1 MYKVDLN
8 SDLGESFGCYKI
20 GMDEEVLKHITSANI
35 ACGFHAGDP
44 IQMDKTVKLAMKNNV
59 QIGAHPGFMDVI
71 GFGRREMKISKD
83 EVKAYVKY
91 QLGALNSFVISNGA
105 KIQHVKAHGALYNMA
120 AKDYEIS
127 LSIAQAVYEVDKN
140 IILLGLANSSII
152 DAGKA
157 VGLRVANEVFADRA
171 YNSDGTLVSRSL
183 EGSIIY
189 DPNIA
194 IKRVI
199 KMVKENKVED
209 INGKDIDIKA
219 DSICVHGDNPK
230 AIEFVKRIR
239 SELIKEGINICCIS
253 EVIK

>member
-44 IQMDKTVKLAMKNNV
+44 IQMDKTVKLAMENNV

-120 AKDYEIS
+120 AKDYDIS

>member
-44 IQMDKTVKLAMKNNV
+44 IQMDKTVKLAMGNNV

-120 AKDYEIS
+120 AKDYDIS

-140 IILLGLANSSII
+140 IILLGLANSSIV
-152 DAGKA
+152 DAGKD

>member
-105 KIQHVKAHGALYNMA
+105 NIQHVKAHGALYNMA

-127 LSIAQAVYEVDKN
+127 LAIAQAVYEVDKN

-152 DAGKA
+152 DAGKD

-171 YNSDGTLVSRSL
+171 YNSDGTLVSRSI
-183 EGSIIY
+183 EGSIIH
-189 DPNIA
+189 DTNIA

-209 INGKDIDIKA
+209 INGKHIDIKA

-230 AIEFVKRIR
+230 AIEFVKSIKT
-239 SELIKEGINICCIS
+239 ELTKEDIKICCIS

>member
-44 IQMDKTVKLAMKNNV
+44 IQMDKTVKLAMENNV
-59 QIGAHPGFMDVI
+59 QIGAHPGVMDVI

-120 AKDYEIS
+120 AKDYDIS

>member
-44 IQMDKTVKLAMKNNV
+44 IQMDKTVKLAMENNV
-59 QIGAHPGFMDVI
+59 QIGAHPGFMDII

-105 KIQHVKAHGALYNMA
+105 NIQHVKAHGALYNMA

-152 DAGKA
+152 DAGKD

-171 YNSDGTLVSRSL
+171 YNSDGTLVSRSI

-189 DPNIA
+189 DSNIA

-230 AIEFVKRIR
+230 AIEFVKSIR
-239 SELIKEGINICCIS
+239 AELIKEDINICCIS

>member
-120 AKDYEIS
+120 AKDYDIS

-171 YNSDGTLVSRSL
+171 YNSDGTLVSRSI

>member
-44 IQMDKTVKLAMKNNV
+44 IQMDKTVKLAMENNV

-120 AKDYEIS
+120 AKDYDIS

-157 VGLRVANEVFADRA
+157 VGLRVANEVFADRE

>member
-44 IQMDKTVKLAMKNNV
+44 MQMDKTVKLAMENNV

-120 AKDYEIS
+120 AKDYDIS

>member
-44 IQMDKTVKLAMKNNV
+44 IQMDKTVKLAMENNV

-120 AKDYEIS
+120 AKDYDIS

-152 DAGKA
+152 DAGKD

-171 YNSDGTLVSRSL
+171 YNGDGTLVSRSL

-230 AIEFVKRIR
+230 AIEFVKNIK

>member
-44 IQMDKTVKLAMKNNV
+44 IQMDKTVKLAMENNV
-59 QIGAHPGFMDVI
+59 QIGAHPGFMDII

-105 KIQHVKAHGALYNMA
+105 NIQHVKAHGALYNMA

-152 DAGKA
+152 DAGKD

-171 YNSDGTLVSRSL
+171 YNSDGTLVSRSI
-183 EGSIIY
+183 EGSIIH

-230 AIEFVKRIR
+230 AIEFVKSIR
-239 SELIKEGINICCIS
+239 AELIKEDINICCIS

>member
-44 IQMDKTVKLAMKNNV
+44 IQMDKTVKLAMENNV

-83 EVKAYVKY
+83 EVKAYLKY

-120 AKDYEIS
+120 AKDYDIS

>member
-44 IQMDKTVKLAMKNNV
+44 IQMDKTVKLAMENNV
-59 QIGAHPGFMDVI
+59 QIGAHPGFMDII

-120 AKDYEIS
+120 AKDYDIS

>member
-44 IQMDKTVKLAMKNNV
+44 IQMDKTVKLAMENNV

-120 AKDYEIS
+120 AKDYDIS

-209 INGKDIDIKA
+209 INGKNIDIKA

>member
-44 IQMDKTVKLAMKNNV
+44 IQMDKTVKLAMENNV

-120 AKDYEIS
+120 AKDYDIS

-230 AIEFVKRIR
+230 AIEFVKKIR
-239 SELIKEGINICCIS
+239 LELIKEGINICCIS
-253 EVIK
+253 DVIK

>member
-44 IQMDKTVKLAMKNNV
+44 MQMDKTVKLAMENNV

-120 AKDYEIS
+120 AKDYDIS

-239 SELIKEGINICCIS
+239 AELIKEGINICCIS

>member
-8 SDLGESFGCYKI
+8 CDLGESFGCYKI

-44 IQMDKTVKLAMKNNV
+44 IQMDKTVKLAMENNV

-120 AKDYEIS
+120 AKDYDIS

>member
-44 IQMDKTVKLAMKNNV
+44 IQMDKTVKLAMGNNV

-120 AKDYEIS
+120 AKDYDIS

-152 DAGKA
+152 DAGKV

>member
-44 IQMDKTVKLAMKNNV
+44 IQMDKTVKLAMGSNV

-120 AKDYEIS
+120 AKDYDIS

-209 INGKDIDIKA
+209 INGKYIDIKA

-230 AIEFVKRIR
+230 AIEFVKSIR

>member
-44 IQMDKTVKLAMKNNV
+44 IQMDKTVKLAMENNV

-120 AKDYEIS
+120 AKDYDIS

-152 DAGKA
+152 DAGKV

>member
-44 IQMDKTVKLAMKNNV
+44 IQMDKTVKLAMGNNV

-120 AKDYEIS
+120 AKDYDIS

-152 DAGKA
+152 DAGKD

>member
-8 SDLGESFGCYKI
+8 SDLGESFGCYKL

-44 IQMDKTVKLAMKNNV
+44 VNMDKTVKLALKNNAE
-59 QIGAHPGFMDVI
+59 IGAHPGFMDII
-71 GFGRREMKISKD
+71 GFGRREMKISKE

-91 QLGALNSFVISNGA
+91 QLGALNSFAISNGA
-105 KIQHVKAHGALYNMA
+105 NIQHVKAHGALYNMA

-152 DAGKA
+152 DAGKD

-171 YNSDGTLVSRSL
+171 YNSDGTLVSRSI
-183 EGSIIY
+183 EGSIIH
-189 DPNIA
+189 DTNIA

-230 AIEFVKRIR
+230 AIEFVKSIR
-239 SELIKEGINICCIS
+239 AELIKEGINICCIS

>member
-1 MYKVDLN
+1 
-8 SDLGESFGCYKI
+8 
-20 GMDEEVLKHITSANI
+20 MDEEVLKHITSANI

-44 IQMDKTVKLAMKNNV
+44 IQMDKTVKLAMENNV
-59 QIGAHPGFMDVI
+59 QIGAHPGFMDII

-105 KIQHVKAHGALYNMA
+105 NIQHVKAHGALYNMA

-152 DAGKA
+152 DAGKD

-171 YNSDGTLVSRSL
+171 YNSDGTLVSRSI
-183 EGSIIY
+183 EGSIIH

-230 AIEFVKRIR
+230 AIEFVKSIR
-239 SELIKEGINICCIS
+239 AELIKEDINICCIS

>member
-44 IQMDKTVKLAMKNNV
+44 IQMDKTVKLAMENNV

-120 AKDYEIS
+120 AKDYDIS

-157 VGLRVANEVFADRA
+157 IGLRVANEVFADRA

>member
-44 IQMDKTVKLAMKNNV
+44 IQMDKTVKLAMENNV

-105 KIQHVKAHGALYNMA
+105 NIQHVKAHGALYNMA

-152 DAGKA
+152 DAGKD

>member
-44 IQMDKTVKLAMKNNV
+44 IQMDKTVKLAMENNV

-105 KIQHVKAHGALYNMA
+105 NIQHVKAHGALYNMA

-152 DAGKA
+152 DAGKD

-183 EGSIIY
+183 EESIIY

-209 INGKDIDIKA
+209 INGKYIDIKA

-230 AIEFVKRIR
+230 AIEFVKSIK

>member
-20 GMDEEVLKHITSANI
+20 GMDEKVLKHITSANI

-44 IQMDKTVKLAMKNNV
+44 IQMDKTVKLAMENNV

-105 KIQHVKAHGALYNMA
+105 KIQHIKAHGALYNMA
-120 AKDYEIS
+120 AKDYDIS

-171 YNSDGTLVSRSL
+171 YNRDGTLVSRSL

>member
-91 QLGALNSFVISNGA
+91 QLGALNSFVISNGGN
-105 KIQHVKAHGALYNMA
+105 IQHIKAHGALYNMA
-120 AKDYEIS
+120 AKDYDIS

-140 IILLGLANSSII
+140 IIILGLANSSII
-152 DAGKA
+152 DAGKDA
-157 VGLRVANEVFADRA
+157 GLRVANEVFADRA

-230 AIEFVKRIR
+230 AIEFVKSIK

>member
-105 KIQHVKAHGALYNMA
+105 NIQHVKAHGALYNMA
-120 AKDYEIS
+120 AKDYDIA

-152 DAGKA
+152 DAGKD

-183 EGSIIY
+183 EGAIIY

-230 AIEFVKRIR
+230 AIEFVKSIK
-239 SELIKEGINICCIS
+239 SELIKEGINICYIS